1 MYILA
6 VKLAI
11 LDQNIY
17 FFQELSY
24 MLNWNEPLHEKITN
38 LQELETEA
46 QADLED
52 LNKYI
57 NQLNPGYS
65 REVLEQKRELKKEI
79 LKSIG
84 AELNYMKK

>member
-1 MYILA
+1 
-6 VKLAI
+6 
-11 LDQNIY
+11 
-17 FFQELSY
+17 